1 MIAVIRGVYERSDAE
16 RRAELR
22 LLNPDIKFAA

>member
-1 MIAVIRGVYERSDAE
+1 MVRVIRGVYERSDAE

-22 LLNPDIKFAA
+22 LLNPEIEF